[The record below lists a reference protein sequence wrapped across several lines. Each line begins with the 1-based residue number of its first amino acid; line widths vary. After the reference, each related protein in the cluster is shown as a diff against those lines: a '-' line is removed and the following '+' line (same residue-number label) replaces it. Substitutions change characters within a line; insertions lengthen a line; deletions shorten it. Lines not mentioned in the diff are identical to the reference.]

1 MSNSSPNVIT
11 QNAAL
16 FSLYSDSE
24 GKEVMIGSKN
34 VAYLYSIS
42 KMLHCIFI
50 KLYLIVSEKS
60 LSTVI
65 DVFHE
70 VQLES
75 LNLENIYDIIERINP
90 DFDRHNPYEIELF
103 NSVYPVLAYFNN
115 NHDLINIK
123 QVYFYYIIV

>member
-50 KLYLIVSEKS
+50 KLY
-60 LSTVI
+60 
-65 DVFHE
+65 
-70 VQLES
+70 
-75 LNLENIYDIIERINP
+75 
-90 DFDRHNPYEIELF
+90 
-103 NSVYPVLAYFNN
+103 
-115 NHDLINIK
+115 
-123 QVYFYYIIV
+123 